1 MHALKKKKK
10 KKQRGRFLVPN
21 MAESRSWCGHPGSG
35 HWGALGCRRALTLLQ
50 RDAGLAER
58 HKEDPNTIWQNPT
71 FHPARQGSQIRQ
83 QNPSFEGPERR
94 RVFLARAEWQIPR
107 QARCGARA
115 RSAPRAALCA
125 SARAGGGPKPTSG
138 GPRPT
143 TGAAF
148 PTVPGRA
155 GQCVAPASGSRA
167 WARRTS
173 GGLGR
178 RPRPRPALPT
188 GPGLWAPSCPREQA
202 GPSPGAGPRQAR
214 PAWRAPASRWQ
225 VRLGRAGV
233 TPART
238 GTQRLLPR
246 DRGRRLQEATGWSP
260 VRELSWSGLAAG
272 RLKGVHSGGSLLRC
286 SHQAAV
292 AAAASDSAGCA
303 CACVPVSGRVG
314 VCVQRLAF
322 TIYTKG
328 WEEAGKGRAWGR
340 WRRKGSRRGAKGYR
354 RRRRQRRDR

>member
-1 MHALKKKKK
+1 MRDSLSGTKRIPTRSGKTQLSTRFARAARYVNRIHLSKGLEGAGFSWLG
-10 KKQRGRFLVPN
+10 QNGRYRDKPGAVP
-21 MAESRSWCGHPGSG
+21 GHGV
-35 HWGALGCRRALTLLQ
+35 RRAQ
-50 RDAGLAER
+50 
-58 HKEDPNTIWQNPT
+58 
-71 FHPARQGSQIRQ
+71 
-83 QNPSFEGPERR
+83 PSVP
-94 RVFLARAEWQIPR
+94 
-107 QARCGARA
+107 
-115 RSAPRAALCA
+115 SA
-125 SARAGGGPKPTSG
+125 SAGGGPKPTSG

-178 RPRPRPALPT
+178 RPRPRPALPA
-188 GPGLWAPSCPREQA
+188 GSGLWAPSCPRQQA

-214 PAWRAPASRWQ
+214 SAWRAPASRWQ

-246 DRGRRLQEATGWSP
+246 DPGRRLQEATGWSL
-260 VRELSWSGLAAG
+260 VRELSWSDLAAG
-272 RLKGVHSGGSLLRC
+272 RLKGVHSGESLRRRC
-286 SHQAAV
+286 HQAAV
-292 AAAASDSAGCA
+292 AAAASASAGCA

-328 WEEAGKGRAWGR
+328 WEEAGKGRA
-340 WRRKGSRRGAKGYR
+340 
-354 RRRRQRRDR
+354 